1 MAGWIWVVI
10 AVVLGVV
17 IFLLLRTRS
26 GNGRHQAP
34 AVEYV
39 PPVADDVEQH
49 SDVEPADDVEP
60 VDDDEPVEDVE
71 VSEHVEELASA
82 PVGELTPEE
91 EEQEELEW
99 AHGAAGEDAELRHDE
114 GYVETFGND
123 RTDAMDDQAAE
134 QADDPSDEPSETVAP
149 AGVQESGYG
158 TGSAVSRRGVA
169 GPQGWTVKGNADSL
183 LFYTEDAP
191 VYGRAAADVWFD
203 SEDAAT
209 AAGFTRWDAHH
220 R

>member
-1 MAGWIWVVI
+1 MAGWLWVVA

-17 IFLLLRTRS
+17 IFLLLRSRGGS
-26 GNGRHQAP
+26 GRHRAP

-39 PPVADDVEQH
+39 PPVAVDDVEQP
-49 SDVEPADDVEP
+49 SDIEPMEAA
-60 VDDDEPVEDVE
+60 EPVEDVE
-71 VSEHVEELASA
+71 EMAWAPEE
-82 PVGELTPEE
+82 ELTPEE
-91 EEQEELEW
+91 EEQEELE
-99 AHGAAGEDAELRHDE
+99 EDAELRHDE

-123 RTDAMDDQAAE
+123 RTDATDPADDQP
-134 QADDPSDEPSETVAP
+134 DVPSETVAP
-149 AGVQESGYG
+149 AEVQESGYG
-158 TGSAVSRRGVA
+158 TGSAVSRRGAA
-169 GPQGWTVKGNADSL
+169 GPKGWTVKGNADSL

-191 VYGRAAADVWFD
+191 GYGRAAADVWFD

>member
-1 MAGWIWVVI
+1 MAGWLWVVA

-17 IFLLLRTRS
+17 IFLLLRSRGGS
-26 GNGRHQAP
+26 GRHRAP

-39 PPVADDVEQH
+39 PPVAVDDVEQP
-49 SDVEPADDVEP
+49 SDIERMEDA
-60 VDDDEPVEDVE
+60 EPVEDVE
-71 VSEHVEELASA
+71 VRKDVEEMAWA
-82 PVGELTPEE
+82 PEEELTPEE

-123 RTDAMDDQAAE
+123 RTDATDPADDQP
-134 QADDPSDEPSETVAP
+134 DPSETVAP
-149 AGVQESGYG
+149 AEVRESGYG
-158 TGSAVSRRGVA
+158 TGSAVSRRGAA
-169 GPQGWTVKGNADSL
+169 GPEGWTVKGNADSL

-191 VYGRAAADVWFD
+191 GYGRAAADVWFD

>member
-1 MAGWIWVVI
+1 MAGWLWVVA

-17 IFLLLRTRS
+17 IFLLLRSRGGS
-26 GNGRHQAP
+26 GRHRAP

-39 PPVADDVEQH
+39 PPVAVDDVEQPSH
-49 SDVEPADDVEP
+49 IEPMEDA
-60 VDDDEPVEDVE
+60 EPVEDVE
-71 VSEHVEELASA
+71 VREDVEE
-82 PVGELTPEE
+82 ELTPEE
-91 EEQEELEW
+91 EEQEELE
-99 AHGAAGEDAELRHDE
+99 EDAELRHDE

-123 RTDAMDDQAAE
+123 RTDATDPADDQPG
-134 QADDPSDEPSETVAP
+134 DPSETVAP
-149 AGVQESGYG
+149 AEVQESGYG
-158 TGSAVSRRGVA
+158 TGAAVSRRGAA
-169 GPQGWTVKGNADSL
+169 GPEGWTVKGNADSL

-191 VYGRAAADVWFD
+191 GYSRAAADVWFD

>member
-1 MAGWIWVVI
+1 MAGWLWVVA

-17 IFLLLRTRS
+17 IFLLLRSRGGS
-26 GNGRHQAP
+26 GRHRAP

-39 PPVADDVEQH
+39 PPVAVDDV
-49 SDVEPADDVEP
+49 
-60 VDDDEPVEDVE
+60 EPVEDVE
-71 VSEHVEELASA
+71 VREDVEELAWA
-82 PVGELTPEE
+82 PEEELTPEEEEQEELE

-123 RTDAMDDQAAE
+123 RTDATDPADDQP
-134 QADDPSDEPSETVAP
+134 DDPSETVA
-149 AGVQESGYG
+149 AAEVQESGYG
-158 TGSAVSRRGVA
+158 TGSAVSRRGAA
-169 GPQGWTVKGNADSL
+169 GPEGWTVKGNADSL

-191 VYGRAAADVWFD
+191 GYGRAAADVWFD

>member
-1 MAGWIWVVI
+1 MAGWLWVVA

-17 IFLLLRTRS
+17 IFLLLRSRGGS
-26 GNGRHQAP
+26 GRHRAP

-39 PPVADDVEQH
+39 PPVAVDDVEQP
-49 SDVEPADDVEP
+49 SDIEPMEAA
-60 VDDDEPVEDVE
+60 EPVEDVE
-71 VSEHVEELASA
+71 EMAWAPEE
-82 PVGELTPEE
+82 ELTPEE
-91 EEQEELEW
+91 EEQEELE
-99 AHGAAGEDAELRHDE
+99 EDAELRHDE

-123 RTDAMDDQAAE
+123 RTDATDPADDQPG
-134 QADDPSDEPSETVAP
+134 DPSETVAP
-149 AGVQESGYG
+149 AEVQESGYG
-158 TGSAVSRRGVA
+158 TGSAVSRRGAA
-169 GPQGWTVKGNADSL
+169 GPEGWTVKGNADSL

-191 VYGRAAADVWFD
+191 GYGRAAADVWFD